1 METPVEMR
9 WLDRALPVISILM
22 GVVEQARVE
31 TVELGAVLLVAR
43 EAKGFQIH
51 IGMVQQYIMEEA
63 VAGHML
69 MSPIITGTRQIGAWH
84 QQMAL
89 LMVVAYTVRL
99 HPII

>member
-9 WLDRALPVISILM
+9 WLDRAVPGMSILM

-51 IGMVQQYIMEEA
+51 IGMVPQYIMEEA

-69 MSPIITGTRQIGAWH
+69 ITVDSTGIRQIGAWH

-89 LMVVAYTVRL
+89 LMVVA
-99 HPII
+99 